1 MYSQVVDAR
10 VGYRSG
16 NANHEAGPFNGRY
29 LHLGVAVSAVAST
42 NGATKISFQPRVP
55 PLVLLVTL
63 VPAGSHPARAVL
75 QQVLSLHDEN
85 LTSDVV
91 ADRGYTQL
99 DPRTLHLPLQRAGS
113 DLYMD
118 LKENQWG

>member
-1 MYSQVVDAR
+1 M
-10 VGYRSG
+10 
-16 NANHEAGPFNGRY
+16 
-29 LHLGVAVSAVAST
+29 
-42 NGATKISFQPRVP
+42 P